1 MSDYHASI
9 IVSVYKNINA
19 LRAIFYALFHQSD
32 PNFEIIVSEDGN
44 DTDVHDFVTAA
55 NGRQP
60 IVHLTQEDDGFRKN
74 KALNR
79 AIAAARGDILIFID
93 GDCVPHK
100 HHIASH
106 RQCAAQGFACS
117 GRRAELGPT
126 LSQFILNKP
135 EHIKIFE
142 NPLTFSLFALPAL
155 IDHSKNY
162 EAGLYSPLLHRFSK
176 HKDVSLLGCN
186 FSCHKKDLIAVNGF
200 NEAYTSPGI
209 GEDSDIEWRLR
220 ENGIKVNNIK
230 FMAPVYH
237 LYHEHK
243 FVASHANQ
251 TLLANT
257 KQQRLVYCEHGID
270 QYLGQHAK

>member
-1 MSDYHASI
+1 MPDYQASI
-9 IVSVYKNINA
+9 IVSVYKDINA
-19 LRAIFYALFHQSD
+19 LRTICYALFHQSN

-44 DTDVHDFVTAA
+44 DPAVRDFVASIHA
-55 NGRQP
+55 RQP
-60 IVHLTQEDDGFRKN
+60 VVHLNQEDIGFRKN

-79 AIAAARGDILIFID
+79 AIAAARGEILIFID

-106 RQCAAQGFACS
+106 VQCTVQGFACS

-135 EHIKIFE
+135 EHIKVFE
-142 NPLTFSLFALPAL
+142 NPFTFSLFALPAL

-162 EAGLYSPLLHRFSK
+162 EAGLYSPFLHHFSK
-176 HKDVSLLGCN
+176 HKNASLLGCN
-186 FSCHKKDLIAVNGF
+186 FSCHKKDIIAVNGF
-200 NEAYTSPGI
+200 NEDYTSPGI

-220 ENGIKVNNIK
+220 ENGTRIKNIK
-230 FMAPVYH
+230 FLAPVYH

-243 FVASHANQ
+243 FVASQ
-251 TLLANT
+251 TNRILLTKT

-270 QYLGQHAK
+270 QYLGQHSQ

>member
-1 MSDYHASI
+1 
-9 IVSVYKNINA
+9 VRN
-19 LRAIFYALFHQSD
+19 
-32 PNFEIIVSEDGN
+32 
-44 DTDVHDFVTAA
+44 FVTSA

-60 IVHLTQEDDGFRKN
+60 IVHLSQEDNGFRKN

-79 AIAAARGDILIFID
+79 AIAAARGDLLIFID

-106 RQCAAQGFACS
+106 VQCASQGFACS

-126 LSQFILNKP
+126 FSQFILNKP
-135 EHIKIFE
+135 EHNKIFE
-142 NPLTFSLFALPAL
+142 NPLTFGLFAIPAL
-155 IDHSKNY
+155 IDHCKNY

-186 FSCHKKDLIAVNGF
+186 FSCHKSDLIAVNGF

-230 FMAPVYH
+230 FLAPVYH
-237 LYHEHK
+237 LHHEHK
-243 FVASHANQ
+243 FVASQTNQ
-251 TLLANT
+251 TLLEKT
-257 KQQRLVYCEHGID
+257 KLQRLVYCEHGVD